1 MLAVIAH
8 ALNLNTPEERQMNLC
23 VRGLYSASK
32 KARTQRNP
40 VSRRK
45 WKRGREK
52 KEEKEEKEKKRRR
65 KKEEGGGGGE
75 EKRRGDSFL
84 P

>member
-8 ALNLNTPEERQMNLC
+8 AFNPNTPEERQVNLC
-23 VRGLYSASK
+23 VQGLYSASK

-45 WKRGREK
+45 WRRG
-52 KEEKEEKEKKRRR
+52 
-65 KKEEGGGGGE
+65 EEGEG
-75 EKRRGDSFL
+75 
-84 P
+84 